1 MTKAS
6 LNFTGEVVW
15 KPPAIYK
22 SSCKINV
29 EWFPFDEQS
38 CDMKFGSWTYD
49 GYQLDL
55 KHISQVRGSNVVDIG
70 IDLKEFYLSVEWDIL
85 AVPATRNEEYLT
97 SAHEEIE
104 EQDEELKEE
113 FRGKLFTGNFPHN
126 FHIILSIIFN
136 TVFSY
141 PYTSFNFRYNIYDD
155 IKKKNTILHREFN
168 HSVCRNFISHRLS
181 FLSSIGFWRKGTY
194 LDQK

>member
-22 SSCKINV
+22 SSCKIDV

-49 GYQLDL
+49 GYQVDL
-55 KHISQVRGSNVVDIG
+55 KHISQVKGSNVVEIG

-85 AVPATRNEEYLT
+85 AVPATRNEEYFIPR
-97 SAHEEIE
+97 HGDDPEE
-104 EQDEELKEE
+104 DEEVDVEKMNEIDE
-113 FRGKLFTGNFPHN
+113 DGEHRGKLLTGKF
-126 FHIILSIIFN
+126 
-136 TVFSY
+136 
-141 PYTSFNFRYNIYDD
+141 
-155 IKKKNTILHREFN
+155 
-168 HSVCRNFISHRLS
+168 
-181 FLSSIGFWRKGTY
+181 
-194 LDQK
+194 

>member
-22 SSCKINV
+22 SSCKIDV

-49 GYQLDL
+49 GYQVDL
-55 KHISQVRGSNVVDIG
+55 KHISQVKGSNVVEIG

-85 AVPATRNEEYLT
+85 AVPATRNEEYFIPR
-97 SAHEEIE
+97 HGEDPEE
-104 EQDEELKEE
+104 DEELDIEKMNEVDE
-113 FRGKLFTGNFPHN
+113 DGEHRGKLLTGKF
-126 FHIILSIIFN
+126 
-136 TVFSY
+136 
-141 PYTSFNFRYNIYDD
+141 
-155 IKKKNTILHREFN
+155 
-168 HSVCRNFISHRLS
+168 
-181 FLSSIGFWRKGTY
+181 
-194 LDQK
+194 